1 MKQILKSKRGD
12 GYVDVAVEVI
22 VLMMLLV
29 LFLNVYQFYAVYRD
43 LDHFAQELVRSAA
56 VHGSTDCDEVTA
68 RYEELKKETGL
79 DPTVVWQASYYEG
92 SKVQYGDSISVTLTV
107 PAKLSGLGIA
117 LDIGVDVKT
126 TYSGLSQKYWKD
138 AA

>member
-43 LDHFAQELVRSAA
+43 LE
-56 VHGSTDCDEVTA
+56 
-68 RYEELKKETGL
+68 
-79 DPTVVWQASYYEG
+79 
-92 SKVQYGDSISVTLTV
+92 
-107 PAKLSGLGIA
+107 
-117 LDIGVDVKT
+117 
-126 TYSGLSQKYWKD
+126 
-138 AA
+138 